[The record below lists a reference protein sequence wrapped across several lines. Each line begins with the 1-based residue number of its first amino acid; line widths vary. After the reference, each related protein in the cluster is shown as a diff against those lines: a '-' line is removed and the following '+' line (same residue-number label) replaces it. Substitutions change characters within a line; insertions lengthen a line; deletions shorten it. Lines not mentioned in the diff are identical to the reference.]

1 MDSLHWL
8 HCLALHA
15 LNHREYFALFVNNVQ
30 NVQGPYCTYYIAQ
43 CTSYDKQFHCTCC
56 TAIIISCCTEIDSL
70 HRVGSAANACI
81 HCLHQITESI
91 LHSLCK
97 PFHCTTSSR
106 SWRMRPVFCAVH
118 LCRDQCIAHSA
129 HEAHPPTGG
138 IVVSSQ
144 RAPSEG
150 NLSGIKD
157 WYCHYLQRCHHRA
170 TNRLC

>member
-15 LNHREYFALFVNNVQ
+15 LNHREYFALFVYKVH

-43 CTSYDKQFHCTCC
+43 CTSYDKQFHCT
-56 TAIIISCCTEIDSL
+56 AIIISCCTEIDYL

-106 SWRMRPVFCAVH
+106 SWRMRPVLCTCAGTNALHIVH
-118 LCRDQCIAHSA
+118 TKHTHQL
-129 HEAHPPTGG
+129 GG
-138 IVVSSQ
+138 S
-144 RAPSEG
+144 
-150 NLSGIKD
+150 
-157 WYCHYLQRCHHRA
+157 
-170 TNRLC
+170 

>member
-15 LNHREYFALFVNNVQ
+15 LNHREYFVLFVNKVH

-70 HRVGSAANACI
+70 HRVGSAANAYI
-81 HCLHQITESI
+81 ALLALNHREYFAQFVQTISLHNKLQKLEDAS
-91 LHSLCK
+91 C
-97 PFHCTTSSR
+97 
-106 SWRMRPVFCAVH
+106 VVH
-118 LCRDQCIAHSA
+118 LCRDQCIAH
-129 HEAHPPTGG
+129 EAHPPSLTGG

-157 WYCHYLQRCHHRA
+157 
-170 TNRLC
+170 